1 MNENE
6 LNLTANC
13 IKALAGTPD
22 SDELIK
28 HLLKNLYSQS
38 EKTSYPQKSNC
49 STTQTAKKRPSRS
62 SSAKDAKFWIF
73 TKQEIEKMPQ
83 KYKKSFIV
91 AEQRVFYR
99 IKVTGIYEAR
109 YKRKTEGI
117 KIEVS
122 AKTLE
127 ELKLKFIQALHDCLT
142 GEKSTRRKKTPENT
156 LFMSYVYEWLEEKK
170 RSTKEGTFK
179 EYERQIEKDVRPYF
193 ENLYISQIDRQALQ
207 KFLNIYVDSGRMRTA
222 QKLQLILRC
231 ACDLI
236 SSDFNV
242 RSPMDKVTLPFYKSK
257 KGKAFTKAEEGKL
270 IDYCIKNQELAST
283 SALLVLLFFGLRQS
297 ELITLEIIDGQWLDC
312 ITSKT
317 RLGHDEE
324 RRKIPFTPMAKKVL
338 PYIDFEKAKNTNLDA
353 IKSTVR
359 RLFPNHRPHDLRYTF
374 ITRCKECGVNHELV
388 MLWDG
393 HEMDD
398 DVKTSKVDRGYTDYS
413 DEYQLEEAEK
423 VNYKIPTETA

>member
-49 STTQTAKKRPSRS
+49 STTQTAKKRPSRF

-257 KGKAFTKAEEGKL
+257 KKEKPLPKRKKASSL
-270 IDYCIKNQELAST
+270 IIALKIKNLLPPAHYSYFYS
-283 SALLVLLFFGLRQS
+283 SAY
-297 ELITLEIIDGQWLDC
+297 D
-312 ITSKT
+312 
-317 RLGHDEE
+317 
-324 RRKIPFTPMAKKVL
+324 
-338 PYIDFEKAKNTNLDA
+338 KAN
-353 IKSTVR
+353 
-359 RLFPNHRPHDLRYTF
+359 
-374 ITRCKECGVNHELV
+374 
-388 MLWDG
+388 
-393 HEMDD
+393 
-398 DVKTSKVDRGYTDYS
+398 
-413 DEYQLEEAEK
+413 
-423 VNYKIPTETA
+423 

>member
-1 MNENE
+1 MNQNE
-6 LNLTANC
+6 LNLTVNC
-13 IKALAGTPD
+13 IKALASTPD

-28 HLLKNLYSQS
+28 HLLKNLYNPHDD
-38 EKTSYPQKSNC
+38 TSYSQD
-49 STTQTAKKRPSRS
+49 TTAHTIQEAKKRPSRTS
-62 SSAKDAKFWIF
+62 SEKDAKFWIF

-83 KYKKSFIV
+83 KYKKSFIA
-91 AEQRVFYR
+91 AEQRIFYR
-99 IKVTGIYEAR
+99 IKATGIYEAR
-109 YKRKTEGI
+109 YKRKSEGI

-127 ELKLKFIQALHDCLT
+127 ELKLKFIQALHDYIT
-142 GEKSTRRKKTPENT
+142 GKKSTKRKKTPENT
-156 LFMSYVYEWLEEKK
+156 LFTSYVYEWLEEKK

-179 EYERQIEKDVRPYF
+179 EYERQIEKDIRPYF
-193 ENLYISQIDRQALQ
+193 ENFYISQIDRQTLQ
-207 KFLNIYVDSGRMRTA
+207 GFLNIYVDSGRMRTA

-231 ACDLI
+231 ACNLI
-236 SSDFNV
+236 SSDFNL

-257 KGKAFTKAEEGKL
+257 KGKAFTKAEKGKL

-338 PYIDFEKAKNTNLDA
+338 PYIDFEKAKNTNPDA

-359 RLFPNHRPHDLRYTF
+359 RLFPNHRTHDLRYTF

-393 HEMDD
+393 HEMDE

-423 VNYKIPTETA
+423 VKYIIPTETA